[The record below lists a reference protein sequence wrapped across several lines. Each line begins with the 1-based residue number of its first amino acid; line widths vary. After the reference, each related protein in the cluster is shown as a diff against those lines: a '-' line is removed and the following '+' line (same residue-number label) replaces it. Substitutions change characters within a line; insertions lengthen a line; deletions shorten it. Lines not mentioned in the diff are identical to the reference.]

1 MHLEHDA
8 DDSTLIES
16 LDLPA
21 PPTVLIVDDD
31 ELVLAKLAEMVSSA
45 GYPVLSATDGA
56 QALERLAHFPASI
69 VVTDLNMP
77 GMDGLELC
85 RRIRAQAWPG
95 YMFIVLLTSR
105 HDEKDILAGLEAG
118 ADEYLG
124 KNTSTAMLLARLRT
138 ARRVL
143 ALEYSLKD
151 ALEKKHTLAMTD
163 PLTGAYNRRYL
174 ERHLG
179 RALKRAQR
187 CGGDVSMML
196 LDVDYFKRVND
207 VHGHP
212 AGDETLRSLTEQI
225 VRHLRRETD
234 WCARIGGEEFAVVFE
249 GAPLAEAS
257 TQAENIRRAIAD
269 SAIKTR
275 AGTVRITVSIG
286 MSGLEAHADR
296 DTATFESLIELAD
309 RNLFASKSAGRNRIT
324 LPRTPHGNLHADS
337 FLPIRSV
344 R

>member
-1 MHLEHDA
+1 LSE
-8 DDSTLIES
+8 I
-16 LDLPA
+16 
-21 PPTVLIVDDD
+21 
-31 ELVLAKLAEMVSSA
+31 VSSA
-45 GYPVLSATDGA
+45 GYPVLTASDGA

-77 GMDGLELC
+77 GIDGLELC
-85 RRIRAQAWPG
+85 RRIRAEAWPG
-95 YMFIVLLTSR
+95 YVFIVLLTSR
-105 HDEKDILAGLEAG
+105 NDEKDILAGLEAG

-124 KNTSTAMLLARLRT
+124 KNTSAAMFLARLRT

-151 ALEKKHTLAMTD
+151 ALEKKHHLAMTD

-174 ERHLG
+174 LRHLG

-207 VHGHP
+207 AHGHL
-212 AGDETLRSLTEQI
+212 AGDETLRSLTQHI

-249 GAPLAEAS
+249 GAALGEAALH
-257 TQAENIRRAIAD
+257 AENMRRAIAD
-269 SAIKTR
+269 TPIETSAGI
-275 AGTVRITVSIG
+275 VRITVSIG

-296 DTATFESLIELAD
+296 EAATLESLVEMAD
-309 RNLFASKSAGRNRIT
+309 RNLYISKSAGRNRVT
-324 LPRTPHGNLHADS
+324 LPRTATGTPHVNTL
-337 FLPIRSV
+337 LPIRSV